1 MSAWIATA
9 LAIAIT
15 AIFSITDVNAG
26 SCAPGSTHNNCFNI
40 PATIDFS
47 SVPEI
52 SKQIVGEAKSG
63 EKQPQPTFEP
73 PASAPYTGPIF
84 EASPRPGRVPTV
96 GYHWSLE

>member
-15 AIFSITDVNAG
+15 AILPITAVNAG
-26 SCAPGSTHNNCFNI
+26 SCDPGSTHNSFNI

-52 SKQIVGEAKSG
+52 SKQIVGEVKSG
-63 EKQPQPTFEP
+63 EKQAQPTFEP
-73 PASAPYTGPIF
+73 PAAAPYTGPIF

>member
-1 MSAWIATA
+1 LYQIHQMRFSDRMVAMMDGSSAWWA
-9 LAIAIT
+9 LRWLV
-15 AIFSITDVNAG
+15 SAG
-26 SCAPGSTHNNCFNI
+26 GLSLSQRLTLGS
-40 PATIDFS
+40 
-47 SVPEI
+47 EI
-52 SKQIVGEAKSG
+52 LGQLGEAKSG